1 MKATNAEG
9 MEQYCIPNADRI
21 IEAVRTTLSE
31 D

>member
-1 MKATNAEG
+1 MTATNAEG
-9 MEQYCIPNADRI
+9 MEQCCTPNANRI